1 MKIVTWNLW
10 NKNPNQF
17 ASVKFLVNLGAEVI
31 CLQEVLL
38 ETVFEIQRFCQKE
51 KNPKITDS
59 NQNFNQNS
67 KEIENEKNPNKKFQ
81 NYDQDSRA
89 KLTLVL
95 ETRNQ
100 TYLEKNLQKI
110 KQNLENK
117 NLEKSKFAKTN
128 YKEKKAS
135 ENCVPNPETSQT
147 SDSSYKAATADT
159 DQKNPDSQNF
169 KWQMFHALDH
179 RDAKA
184 QHYLVI
190 LTRIPV
196 CRHFCDYLDSAP
208 PKSFLAKRHQIQSVR
223 QFHYVDLVC
232 QKTKFRIFNIH
243 LEVAVGPKKRL
254 AQFDNLVKN
263 FGVNNLICGDFNIF
277 PHPIGSFFVGWAASF
292 TLSDYATNERKK
304 FEEKFQKL
312 SLNNIFVKKITYPKY
327 KLQLDHILVPQ
338 NFTILEKKLEKKLSN
353 SDHLWLFCD
362 IYTNF

>member
-59 NQNFNQNS
+59 NKNS
-67 KEIENEKNPNKKFQ
+67 NPSSLSILEIKKQ
-81 NYDQDSRA
+81 IYI
-89 KLTLVL
+89 
-95 ETRNQ
+95 
-100 TYLEKNLQKI
+100 EKNLQKI
-110 KQNLENK
+110 KKNLENNK
-117 NLEKSKFAKTN
+117 NFGTDSKIKLENSNFLEKSKLTKNNYQEKT
-128 YKEKKAS
+128 AS

-147 SDSSYKAATADT
+147 CDSSYKAAATDT

-190 LTRIPV
+190 LTKIPV

-327 KLQLDHILVPQ
+327 KLQLDHILVPK